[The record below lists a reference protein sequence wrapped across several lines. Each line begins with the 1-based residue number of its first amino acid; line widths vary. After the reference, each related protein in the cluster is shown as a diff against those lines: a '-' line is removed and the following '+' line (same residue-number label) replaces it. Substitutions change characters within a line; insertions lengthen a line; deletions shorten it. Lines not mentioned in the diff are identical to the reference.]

1 MEINFLSAAE
11 YLPRFQMGAVQPDR
25 DDIILMLETIIDSDN
40 SQATAEIE
48 AENLKTDL
56 EEAEKTIE
64 ELEAKFKRVL
74 KDLEDAEAEIKS
86 LKSARPRMIRP
97 VFKRLSRPKKRLTQS
112 IDYDF
117 SLEQNNNLLACF
129 V

>member
-11 YLPRFQMGAVQPDR
+11 YLPRYHMGAVQPDH

-40 SQATAEIE
+40 SQASAEIE
-48 AENLKTDL
+48 AENLKADL

-64 ELEAKFKRVL
+64 ELEAKLKRA
-74 KDLEDAEAEIKS
+74 LEDLQEASAEIKS
-86 LKSARPRMIRP
+86 LKAARARTIRP
-97 VFKRLSRPKKRLTQS
+97 VRPRKRTTSS

>member
-1 MEINFLSAAE
+1 
-11 YLPRFQMGAVQPDR
+11 MGAVQPDR

-40 SQATAEIE
+40 SRATAEIE
-48 AENLKTDL
+48 VENLKADL
-56 EEAEKTIE
+56 EEAEKNIE
-64 ELEAKFKRVL
+64 ELEAKLRAAL
-74 KDLEDAEAEIKS
+74 EDLEDAEAEIKN
-86 LKSARPRMIRP
+86 LKSARKRTVRP
-97 VFKRLSRPKKRLTQS
+97 VFRRQQAPHKHITQS